1 MRLVEADDIHLLKY
15 RVKLYTKP
23 GCSLCTKAKVLL
35 LEANLEFTEIN
46 VLEDAELMERYQ
58 YEIPLLVGIDGVEL
72 IKGAFSAAR
81 IASIIARG

>member
-1 MRLVEADDIHLLKY
+1 MTNLDLHLIKY
-15 RVKLYTKP
+15 RVTLYTKP

-35 LEANLEFTEIN
+35 LEAKLEFTEVN

-58 YEIPLLVGIDGVEL
+58 YEIPVLVDSDGREL
-72 IKGAFSAAR
+72 MKGAFSAAR